1 MAFPSEGSKP
11 NPTKFSFLNIAPLIA
26 VSTVVSIGL
35 CENLMTVFYKISFP
49 RTFHFKPVIPNF
61 LPSCKVSEK
70 ILYI

>member
-11 NPTKFSFLNIAPLIA
+11 NPTKFPQYSPLIA